1 MVITDEIEAIWRD
14 TLEIEDDETGDRTKS
29 FFELGGNSLMAMIVI
44 DEIQEKYN
52 CEFEISELYENNTIE
67 KLGQLVENKIS
78 E

>member
-14 TLEIEDDETGDRTKS
+14 TLEIEDDETVDRTKS
-29 FFELGGNSLMAMIVI
+29 FFELGGNSLMATIVI

>member
-14 TLEIEDDETGDRTKS
+14 TLEIEDDETVDRTKS